1 MNLTYAIGDIHGR
14 DDLLR
19 PLLAAI
25 NEDAA
30 DYARRFIFLGDIV
43 DRGPASKECMEIV
56 NQTML
61 LHPGSKFVLGNHD
74 ERFWHAISGILRPD
88 EQAVWL
94 EDFGGWQT
102 VEAYCGGQRPSI
114 QEFAALVQEFYDH
127 HVEMLQSAVDKVETT
142 NFCFVHAG
150 VRPGVKM
157 ADQDPHGLRWIRDGF
172 IEFSG
177 ELEKTVVHG
186 HTITDSGL
194 PEIHRNRIALDS
206 GSYRTGRI
214 SAAAFVDDEL
224 AGFMCVERLEG
235 KPVIRRFDARMET
248 QTGAK
253 MTAV

>member
-19 PLLAAI
+19 PLIAAI
-25 NEDAA
+25 KEDATG
-30 DYARRFIFLGDIV
+30 DTRRFIFLGDIV

-56 NQTML
+56 SQTIS

-74 ERFWHAISGILRPD
+74 ERFWHAISGIMRPD

-102 VEAYCGGQRPSI
+102 IESYCGGQRPSV

-150 VRPGVKM
+150 VRPGVKI
-157 ADQDPHGLRWIRDGF
+157 ADQDPYDLRWIRD
-172 IEFSG
+172 EFLQHSG
-177 ELEKTVVHG
+177 LFGKMIVHG
-186 HTITDSGL
+186 HTPTESAL
-194 PEIHRNRIALDS
+194 PEIHRNRIAVDTGAYYS
-206 GSYRTGRI
+206 GRLT
-214 SAAAFVDDEL
+214 AAVMETDGA
-224 AGFMCVERLEG
+224 
-235 KPVIRRFDARMET
+235 RRFICATEKSAGSIDIEHIAAE
-248 QTGAK
+248 Q
-253 MTAV
+253 AVPLLPTV